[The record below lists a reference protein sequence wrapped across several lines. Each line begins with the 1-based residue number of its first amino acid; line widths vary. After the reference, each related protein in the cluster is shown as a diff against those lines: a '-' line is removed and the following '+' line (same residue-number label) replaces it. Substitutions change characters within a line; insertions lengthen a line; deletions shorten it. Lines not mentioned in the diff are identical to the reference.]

1 MSADDLDRFVRESLP
16 RADISWTRE
25 ERLADT
31 VLGLLSHA
39 RRDLG
44 LDLRARLMHLAVV
57 TASTV
62 GLISTMLMS
71 LEKELSLDT
80 LFDAAASLLAAF

>member
-1 MSADDLDRFVRESLP
+1 MSTEDLDRFVRASLP
-16 RADISWTRE
+16 KANISWTHE

-31 VLGLLSHA
+31 VVEGLSYA
-39 RRDLG
+39 GRAAG
-44 LDLRARLMHLAVV
+44 LDLRARLTHLAVV

-80 LFDAAASLLAAF
+80 LFDAAAALLVAF